1 MKNLLFIIQFLLAS
15 LVLFSQ
21 KATPVDEYVTERFID
36 PNGLEVEKIIVP
48 GKPPDH
54 FRMPPADPSESTYSL
69 GDVPAFSWC
78 FGCSA
83 TSAAMMAGY
92 YDRTSLPNCY
102 TGPTNGGISP
112 MDNSVWGTVVIG
124 GETRAQCPFSA
135 TRNGLDGRTTRGH
148 VDDYWIQSNNAGPD
162 PFIVN
167 GWTEHTYGD
176 CTGDFMKTNQ
186 SNYGNVDGSTVF
198 YNYVNGS
205 PYSGPGNNNDD
216 GMYGIKLFFESRGYY
231 VTSHYNQ
238 YIYGYNGNT
247 LGFTFAQFKAE
258 IDAGRPV
265 LIQVSGHTMLGMGY
279 NDTGTLVYLHDTWDY
294 STHQMTWGGSYAG
307 MQHYGV
313 GVIQV
318 SANPTGPCASIIAIN
333 GTGSGNSRT
342 YTGGGTGVWYN
353 SSSNPCGYTTPGV
366 EQIYSF
372 VAPST
377 GTYTI
382 EVTAASGYVDYFWK
396 SNTCSTSGWTCIDD
410 IISPGSYG
418 NMSWTGGTT
427 YYLLLDDEDNITGTH
442 TFYINGGATVPTNRT
457 LQNITVTNGQTV
469 CYDATQTITTAGGGT
484 TFIVQSGGD
493 ATLIAGQNIL
503 MLPGTS
509 LRSGSSV
516 MAKITTIGAYCG
528 SEPPSEEIP
537 NSKFQPEYSGPN
549 K

>member
-1 MKNLLFIIQFLLAS
+1 MKKLLMFFHLFLIAIGLIA
-15 LVLFSQ
+15 Q
-21 KATPVDEYVTERFID
+21 ETAPVSDYIVEKYVDST
-36 PNGLEVEKIIVP
+36 GLEVEKIIVP

-69 GDVPAFSWC
+69 GNVPAFSWC

-102 TGPTNGGISP
+102 TGPTNGGVSP

-135 TRNGLDGRTTRGH
+135 TRLGLDGRATRGH
-148 VDDYWIQSNNAGPD
+148 ADDYWIQTNNAGPD

-186 SNYGNVDGSTVF
+186 SNYGNVDGGTLF
-198 YNYVNGS
+198 YNYTNGS

-265 LIQVSGHTMLGMGY
+265 LIQVAGHTMLGMGY

-294 STHQMTWGGSYAG
+294 TTHQMTWGGSYAG

-318 SANPTGPCASIIAIN
+318 SANPTGPCASVITIN
-333 GTGSGNSRT
+333 GTGAGNSRT
-342 YTGGGTGVWYN
+342 YTGGGTGIWYN
-353 SSSNPCGYTTPGV
+353 SSSNPCGYTTPGI
-366 EQIYSF
+366 EQIYSI

-377 GTYTI
+377 GTYTL

-396 SNTCSTSGWTCIDD
+396 ASSCSTSGWTCIDD

-418 NMSWTGGTT
+418 SMSWTGGTT
-427 YYLLLDDEDNITGTH
+427 YYILLDDEDNITGTH
-442 TFYINGGATVPTNRT
+442 TFYINGGTTVPATLA
-457 LQNITVTNGQTV
+457 LQNITVINGQTV

-484 TFIVQSGGD
+484 TFMVQSGGE

-509 LRSGSSV
+509 LLSGSSV
-516 MAKITTIGAYCG
+516 MAKITTIGAYCS
-528 SEPPSEEIP
+528 SEPPAEEIP
-537 NSKFQPEYSGPN
+537 STKFQIPN
-549 K
+549 NK